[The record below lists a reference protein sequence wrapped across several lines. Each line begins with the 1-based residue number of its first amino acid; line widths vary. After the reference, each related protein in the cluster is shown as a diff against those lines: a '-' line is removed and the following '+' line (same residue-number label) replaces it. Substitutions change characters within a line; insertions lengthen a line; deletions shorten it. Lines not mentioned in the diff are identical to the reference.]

1 MSKEWCYYEIRI
13 TSQNPSVDKETSIDT
28 NTLKRFIS
36 MALQKYHGLFGQG
49 IEYSIM
55 NHHNQTAFIKV
66 SQTDKSSFASAVTLY
81 VSTEDLYDHP
91 LVALL
96 EQETSNIK
104 NLLVGED
111 DQLWWRRECEEE
123 EGEEEE
129 EEEDI

>member
-1 MSKEWCYYEIRI
+1 MSKEWCYYELKI
-13 TSQNPSVDKETSIDT
+13 TSQSPSLDKETLIDT
-28 NTLKRFIS
+28 ITLKRFIS

-66 SQTDKSSFASAVTLY
+66 SQIDKSCFASAVTLY

-96 EQETSNIK
+96 EQETSDIK
-104 NLLVGED
+104 TLSVRED
-111 DQLWWRRECEEE
+111 DQLWWKREC
-123 EGEEEE
+123 EEEE
-129 EEEDI
+129 EEEDAI